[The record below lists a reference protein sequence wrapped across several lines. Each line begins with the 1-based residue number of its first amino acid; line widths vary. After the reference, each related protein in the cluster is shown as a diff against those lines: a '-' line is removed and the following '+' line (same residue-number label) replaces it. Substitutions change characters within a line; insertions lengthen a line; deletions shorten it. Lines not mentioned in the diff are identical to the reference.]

1 MQTSNATS
9 SDLQVQKG
17 ILVLISVVKML
28 LVPITSVNNLIC
40 KFEPSKTRH
49 ALRLL
54 FRGQW
59 AVVAIDEFGI
69 LLVLQKRVKGKFQ
82 HLVRKLRN
90 LGHEE
95 S

>member
-1 MQTSNATS
+1 
-9 SDLQVQKG
+9 
-17 ILVLISVVKML
+17 
-28 LVPITSVNNLIC
+28 
-40 KFEPSKTRH
+40 
-49 ALRLL
+49 L